1 MGAGC
6 EVAGVPRGSKE
17 SAMDSAVVVRQPP
30 ERGYWNP
37 VTETMPREEL
47 RGLQWHK
54 LRTSLAHARR
64 GSPFWRARIPDGIA
78 SLDDYIARM
87 PILTREE
94 IVSAEATNPPY
105 GDFPSCD
112 PRLAIRHHQT
122 SGTSGRPPVRTFDT
136 ARDWAWAA
144 DMWCT
149 GLYGM
154 GVRPYDRAAVAFG
167 YGLFIGFW
175 GLHYALEKIGVA
187 TIPTGS
193 FDSEG
198 RVRLLLEQGITV
210 LACTPTYA
218 LRLALTARQMGID
231 LARESEVRIVV
242 CSGEPRPEATKQAI
256 ADAFGAFVGDSA
268 GMTEAATIFMFECI
282 EEPGGCHIIE
292 SDFIEEVLDP
302 DTLRPVPYGETG
314 VRVMTSLGRE
324 GIQVFRYWTNDLVVK
339 RPWSECECGRTWDWY
354 EGGIRGRQDDMRKV
368 RGVFFIPVMVED
380 VVRAFPE
387 VDEFQSSLR
396 TIEELDTLVVRIEP
410 RPDVPSEQYG
420 ELAERVGDQIKR
432 QISLTPIVEV
442 ATPGGLPRFEMK
454 ARRFQDERS
463 RPATHA

>member
-1 MGAGC
+1 MRRRMATVCGLQREITGRAWMRPLSHRSMSASTASIPSADRPDTRPATFTAPPPSPTRRIGYSPRPPAIDSRPVLKRLELGRGTLPAAFDRLLRHCIGADVRP
-6 EVAGVPRGSKE
+6 EAAGVLRGMSKE

-94 IVSAEATNPPY
+94 IVSAEATKPPY

-167 YGLFIGFW
+167 YGLFIGFL

-193 FDSEG
+193 FHSEG
-198 RVRLLLEQGITV
+198 RRALPGGAAGGGNKKSHSRRLRGFCRRQRGDDRGCHHLHVRMHRRARRMPHHRIGLHRGG
-210 LACTPTYA
+210 PGPGHPPPRA
-218 LRLALTARQMGID
+218 LR
-231 LARESEVRIVV
+231 
-242 CSGEPRPEATKQAI
+242 
-256 ADAFGAFVGDSA
+256 
-268 GMTEAATIFMFECI
+268 
-282 EEPGGCHIIE
+282 
-292 SDFIEEVLDP
+292 
-302 DTLRPVPYGETG
+302 
-314 VRVMTSLGRE
+314 
-324 GIQVFRYWTNDLVVK
+324 
-339 RPWSECECGRTWDWY
+339 
-354 EGGIRGRQDDMRKV
+354 
-368 RGVFFIPVMVED
+368 
-380 VVRAFPE
+380 
-387 VDEFQSSLR
+387 
-396 TIEELDTLVVRIEP
+396 
-410 RPDVPSEQYG
+410 
-420 ELAERVGDQIKR
+420 
-432 QISLTPIVEV
+432 
-442 ATPGGLPRFEMK
+442 
-454 ARRFQDERS
+454 
-463 RPATHA
+463 

>member
-1 MGAGC
+1 M
-6 EVAGVPRGSKE
+6 SKE

-37 VTETMPREEL
+37 VTETMSRERL
-47 RGLQWHK
+47 RGLQFDK
-54 LRTSLAHARR
+54 LRASLAHARR
-64 GSPFWRARIPDGIA
+64 GSPFWRSRIPDGIS
-78 SLDDYIARM
+78 SLDEYLARM
-87 PILTREE
+87 PILTRED
-94 IVSAEATNPPY
+94 ILIAESTKPPY
-105 GDFPSCD
+105 GEFASCD

-122 SGTSGRPPVRTFDT
+122 SGTSGKPPVRTFDT

-154 GVRPYDRAAVAFG
+154 GVRAHDRAAVAFG

-175 GLHYALEKIGVA
+175 GLHYALEKIGVTVIA
-187 TIPTGS
+187 TGS
-193 FDSEG
+193 FDSES
-198 RVRLLLEQGITV
+198 RVRLLLEQRITV

-231 LARESEVRIVV
+231 LARESRVRIVV
-242 CSGEPRPEATKQAI
+242 CSGEPRPASTKQAI

-268 GMTEAATIFMFECI
+268 GMTEAATIFMFECT

-324 GIQVFRYWTNDLVVK
+324 GIQMFRYWSNDLVVR
-339 RPWSECECGRTWDWY
+339 RPWSDCSCGRTWDWY
-354 EGGIRGRQDDMRKV
+354 EGGIRGRSEETRKI
-368 RGVFFIPVMVED
+368 RGVLFMPVMVED
-380 VVRAFPE
+380 AVRGFPE
-387 VDEFQSSLR
+387 VDEFQTSLR
-396 TIEELDTLVVRIEP
+396 TIDELDTLVVQIEP
-410 RPDVPSEQYG
+410 RPDVPAIQHP
-420 ELAERVGDQIKR
+420 ELAERVRAEIAR
-432 QISLTPIVEV
+432 QLSLSPIVEV
-442 ATPGGLPRFEMK
+442 AGPGGLPRFETK
-454 ARRFQDERS
+454 ARRFQDERT
-463 RPATHA
+463 RAAAHH